1 MDKFLDTP
9 VTGETNML
17 ISCADVI
24 AVTAGDP
31 AGANA
36 TTKTTILYNSGNTVT
51 LTHATV
57 STALEM
63 RDSVQTAMEEAL
75 EMRDSVQNA
84 MEEALKTS
92 WTDVAFA
99 WVPAQAVSAIAVA

>member
-9 VTGETNML
+9 VTNESNML
-17 ISCADVI
+17 ISCTTVI
-24 AVTAGDP
+24 AVKVGDP
-31 AGANA
+31 SGSDP

-51 LTHATV
+51 LTHGTV
-57 STALEM
+57 SANEM
-63 RDSVQTAMEEAL
+63 RDSIQ
-75 EMRDSVQNA
+75 DA

-99 WVPAQAVSAIAVA
+99 YVPAQAVSAVAVA

>member
-31 AGANA
+31 AGAD
-36 TTKTTILYNSGNTVT
+36 TGIKTTILYNSGNTVT

-63 RDSVQTAMEEAL
+63 RDSI
-75 EMRDSVQNA
+75 QNA

-99 WVPAQAVSAIAVA
+99 YVPAKAVSAVAVV

>member
-63 RDSVQTAMEEAL
+63 RDSI
-75 EMRDSVQNA
+75 QNA

-99 WVPAQAVSAIAVA
+99 YVPAKAVSAVAVV

>member
-9 VTGETNML
+9 VTSQSNML
-17 ISCADVI
+17 ISCTTVI
-24 AVTAGDP
+24 AVTVGDP
-31 AGANA
+31 SGSDP

-51 LTHATV
+51 LTHGTV
-57 STALEM
+57 SANEM
-63 RDSVQTAMEEAL
+63 RDSIQ
-75 EMRDSVQNA
+75 DA

-99 WVPAQAVSAIAVA
+99 YVPAQAVSAVAVA

>member
-9 VTGETNML
+9 VTGETPML
-17 ISCADVI
+17 VSCSDVI
-24 AVTAGDP
+24 SVQIGDTGGTGSNP
-31 AGANA
+31 
-36 TTKTTILYNSGNTVT
+36 TTCTTLFYNSGNTVT
-51 LTHATV
+51 LTHAAV
-57 STALEM
+57 ST
-63 RDSVQTAMEEAL
+63 TL

-99 WVPAQAVSAIAVA
+99 YVPAQAVSAIAVA

>member
-9 VTGETNML
+9 VTGETDML

-24 AVTAGDP
+24 AVTIGDTGGTGSNP
-31 AGANA
+31 
-36 TTKTTILYNSGNTVT
+36 TTCTMLTYNSGNTVV
-51 LTHATV
+51 LTHAAID
-57 STALEM
+57 STY
-63 RDSVQTAMEEAL
+63 Q
-75 EMRDSVQNA
+75 MRDSVQNA

-99 WVPAQAVSAIAVA
+99 YVPAQAVSAVAVA

>member
-24 AVTAGDP
+24 AVTVGDP

-57 STALEM
+57 STTYEM
-63 RDSVQTAMEEAL
+63 RDSI
-75 EMRDSVQNA
+75 QNA

-99 WVPAQAVSAIAVA
+99 YVPAKAVSAVAVV

>member
-9 VTGETNML
+9 VTGESNML
-17 ISCADVI
+17 ISCSTVI
-24 AVTAGDP
+24 AVTVGDP
-31 AGANA
+31 SGSDP

-51 LTHATV
+51 LTHGAV
-57 STALEM
+57 SANEM
-63 RDSVQTAMEEAL
+63 RDSI
-75 EMRDSVQNA
+75 QNA

-99 WVPAQAVSAIAVA
+99 YVPAKAVSAVAVV

>member
-31 AGANA
+31 AGASA

-63 RDSVQTAMEEAL
+63 RDSVQ
-75 EMRDSVQNA
+75 NA

-99 WVPAQAVSAIAVA
+99 YVPAKAVSAVAVV

>member
-9 VTGETNML
+9 VTGETPML

-24 AVTAGDP
+24 AVTVGSS
-31 AGANA
+31 A
-36 TTKTTILYNSGNTVT
+36 TTETVITYNSSNTVT
-51 LTHATV
+51 LTHAAV
-57 STALEM
+57 DTAL
-63 RDSVQTAMEEAL
+63 Q
-75 EMRDSVQNA
+75 MRDSVQNA

-99 WVPAQAVSAIAVA
+99 YVPAKAISAVTVA

>member
-9 VTGETNML
+9 VTGETDML
-17 ISCADVI
+17 VSCSDVI
-24 AVTAGDP
+24 AVTIGDP

-36 TTKTTILYNSGNTVT
+36 TTKTTITYNSANTVT
-51 LTHATV
+51 MTHATV
-57 STALEM
+57 ST
-63 RDSVQTAMEEAL
+63 AL

-99 WVPAQAVSAIAVA
+99 YVPAKAVSAVAVA

>member
-9 VTGETNML
+9 VTSESNML
-17 ISCADVI
+17 ISCSTVI
-24 AVTAGDP
+24 AVTVGDP
-31 AGANA
+31 SGTNP

-51 LTHATV
+51 LTHGAV
-57 STALEM
+57 SSTNEM
-63 RDSVQTAMEEAL
+63 RDSIQ
-75 EMRDSVQNA
+75 DA

-99 WVPAQAVSAIAVA
+99 YVPAKAVSAVAVV